1 MNSISRW
8 DPFRD
13 MWNMRRMMDQ
23 VFDSA
28 FDRQLADWQPEAWGL
43 ALDVTEN
50 EDEYVV
56 KASIPG
62 VNPDD
67 LEITYNDDTLTIK
80 GEIKE
85 DKNVEEERYHLRERR
100 YGKFARSISLPARV
114 NSDQIQAHY
123 DAGVLTL
130 QLPKSEE
137 VKPKRIAIQSGGD
150 KMLEGKFKQNAKQN

>member
-28 FDRQLADWQPEAWGL
+28 FDRQLADWQPEVWGL

-50 EDEYVV
+50 EDGYVV

-62 VNPDD
+62 IKPDD
-67 LEITYNDDTLTIK
+67 LEITYSDDTLTIK

-100 YGKFARSISLPARV
+100 YGKFTRSIALPARV

-130 QLPKSEE
+130 NLPKSEE
-137 VKPKRIAIQSGGD
+137 VKPKRIAIQSGSD